1 MAFFHPEL
9 VKLGTSSYSLV
20 SVLDQAMDL
29 VLNSE
34 ILWSTLDQTVHYF
47 TEAANWIFTKL
58 PK

>member
-1 MAFFHPEL
+1 MAFFHPEF
-9 VKLGTSSYSLV
+9 VKLGTSFYSLV

-29 VLNSE
+29 VLNAE

-47 TEAANWIFTKL
+47 TEAADWIFTKL